1 MRKASW
7 DSLAPSFE
15 GYVYT
20 EAVGRFIERAARE
33 LRPLALILFGSLAKG
48 DYHQHSD
55 ADFCVV
61 LAESPRS
68 PFEGYDRVV
77 ACDPSGVVQPVV
89 YGAEQFRQ
97 MVRQANGLALE
108 VMADGLFLAGDEA
121 FRQEIEQLAA
131 HTRQRLGIERTPTG
145 WRIARPGLI
154 AQVETEQELLR
165 TRLRQASAT
174 ASTRVAHLT
183 EGEVEELIDR
193 ARSKVHQETATP

>member
-1 MRKASW
+1 LQKRSW
-7 DSLAPSFE
+7 DLLATNFE
-15 GYVYT
+15 HCSRHYAYT
-20 EAVGRFIERAARE
+20 QAVRDFIDRAVRD

-61 LAESPRS
+61 LADSPRS

-89 YGAEQFRQ
+89 YGSDQFRQ

-121 FRQEIEQLAA
+121 FRQEIEELAA
-131 HTRQRLGIERTPTG
+131 RTRQRLGIERTPTG
-145 WRIARPGLI
+145 WRIAHPDLPG
-154 AQVETEQELLR
+154 
-165 TRLRQASAT
+165 
-174 ASTRVAHLT
+174 
-183 EGEVEELIDR
+183 EE
-193 ARSKVHQETATP
+193 